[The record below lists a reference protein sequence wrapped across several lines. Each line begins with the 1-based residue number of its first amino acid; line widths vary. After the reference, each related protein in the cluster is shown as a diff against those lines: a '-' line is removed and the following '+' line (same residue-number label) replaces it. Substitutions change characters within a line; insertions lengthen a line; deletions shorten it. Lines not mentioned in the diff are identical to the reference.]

1 MGYLVIFLSR
11 HSRPHFHEGKLQ
23 RESSGSRFLDARLQS
38 SGMTRYS
45 RQSAVW
51 LRNRLVKGRNH
62 CMRKASVSEPMIT
75 VRPARPGINWCPS
88 NLSFPQAKRVG
99 NPSEK
104 KDSGQAG
111 MTDKRH
117 CRALSA
123 ADRTLFRIGLRRA
136 ERPQRG
142 RVNASN
148 YWSSTTNAN
157 NPNNAWNVNF
167 NNGNVNNNNK
177 NNNNYVRCV
186 RGGK

>member
-1 MGYLVIFLSR
+1 MGYLVIFPSR
-11 HSRPHFHEGKLQ
+11 HSLPHFHEGKLQ

-45 RQSAVW
+45 RQSTGW
-51 LRNRLVKGRNH
+51 LKTVLHKGRNH
-62 CMRKASVSEPMIT
+62 CMHNASVSEPMIT

-111 MTDKRH
+111 MTYKRH

-123 ADRTLFRIGLRRA
+123 ADRMLFQDRSVKGRKAVKRPGKCVLLLVLYHKRQQSEQCM
-136 ERPQRG
+136 ERELQQ
-142 RVNASN
+142 
-148 YWSSTTNAN
+148 WQ
-157 NPNNAWNVNF
+157 
-167 NNGNVNNNNK
+167 
-177 NNNNYVRCV
+177 CQQQQ
-186 RGGK
+186 